1 MKISKWHRYIMPAHC
16 IFEESSVTG
25 EQMGVMESQ
34 MAITSEFTVINVRA
48 EMNKQTDGQTN
59 S

>member
-1 MKISKWHRYIMPAHC
+1 MPAHC